1 LQSDSHAIYPS
12 AQSVKLAI
20 DKIRILVENL
30 YILRVV
36 DIETQKFARKLAV
49 VAASTLKISLIL
61 IKTKGGKSKRK
72 TLSAV
77 CKVAEPVLAVVSKP
91 ISYHIEF
98 VVEVQVN
105 TVAAVQ
111 IMLIFIVVGE

>member
-1 LQSDSHAIYPS
+1 LW
-12 AQSVKLAI
+12 
-20 DKIRILVENL
+20 
-30 YILRVV
+30 

-49 VAASTLKISLIL
+49 VAASALEISLIL
-61 IKTKGGKSKRK
+61 IKTNGGKSKRK

-77 CKVAEPVLAVVSKP
+77 CEVAEPVFAVVSKP

-105 TVAAVQ
+105 TIVVVQ